1 MEINLFDENLSQ
13 KEIRDYLLLMFD
25 SYLNQH
31 YLNNLKNLEGNV
43 LEYNKIVDKQKSQR
57 SEFLNYLNEV
67 TGKIVD
73 VNLVIEIE

>member
-1 MEINLFDENLSQ
+1 MGSSPQ

-25 SYLNQH
+25 SYLNQY
-31 YLNNLKNLEGNV
+31 YLNSLKNLEGNV
-43 LEYNKIVDKQKSQR
+43 VEYNRIVDKQKSQR
-57 SEFLNYLNEV
+57 SEFLNYLNGV